1 MKAKVLN
8 ERLLVS
14 SILCVLPIVIGLLM
28 YDQIPETMPIHWDS
42 QGNANGFMP
51 KNIGIWAV
59 PLFLLAIHL
68 IVSVGVA
75 AGGKNQQLSKVTR
88 FVSYWSVPIASIL
101 LESVAILKAAGRE
114 VNIYQIV
121 LTFVGIIFVVAGNYL
136 PKNQPNIVAGYR
148 LPWTV
153 NDVNTWKKTHLFA
166 GKIWIVIGL
175 VLLILSWTEIGYGA
189 LMAALIIVALLVPA
203 GYSFIIARSH

>member
-51 KNIGIWAV
+51 KNISIWAV

-68 IVSVGVA
+68 IVSVGD
-75 AGGKNQQLSKVTR
+75 S
-88 FVSYWSVPIASIL
+88 VSCA
-101 LESVAILKAAGRE
+101 
-114 VNIYQIV
+114 
-121 LTFVGIIFVVAGNYL
+121 
-136 PKNQPNIVAGYR
+136 
-148 LPWTV
+148 
-153 NDVNTWKKTHLFA
+153 
-166 GKIWIVIGL
+166 
-175 VLLILSWTEIGYGA
+175 
-189 LMAALIIVALLVPA
+189 
-203 GYSFIIARSH
+203 

>member
-51 KNIGIWAV
+51 KNIGTWAV

-68 IVSVGVA
+68 IVSLGV
-75 AGGKNQQLSKVTR
+75 
-88 FVSYWSVPIASIL
+88 
-101 LESVAILKAAGRE
+101 AAGRE

-189 LMAALIIVALLVPA
+189 LTAVLIIAALLVPT

>member
-68 IVSVGVA
+68 IVSIGTVSGRSA
-75 AGGKNQQLSKVTR
+75 QSLSKMTL
-88 FVSYWSVPIASIL
+88 FVSYWSVPITSLI
-101 LESVAILKAAGRE
+101 LESTAILKAAGRE

-121 LTFVGIIFVVAGNYL
+121 LTFVGILFVVAGNYM
-136 PKNQPNIVAGYR
+136 PKNQPNAIAGYR

-153 NDVNTWKKTHLFA
+153 HDVNTWKKTHLFA

-189 LMAALIIVALLVPA
+189 LTAVLIIAALLVPT

>member
-114 VNIYQIV
+114 VNFYQIV

-136 PKNQPNIVAGYR
+136 PKNQPNIVAG
-148 LPWTV
+148 
-153 NDVNTWKKTHLFA
+153 
-166 GKIWIVIGL
+166 
-175 VLLILSWTEIGYGA
+175 
-189 LMAALIIVALLVPA
+189 
-203 GYSFIIARSH
+203 